1 MKIVREITSCSY
13 ICGADMHFQ
22 NLHSANRE
30 DFQLYVCDTRLHVK
44 RYIALAVWR
53 VGFPT

>member
-22 NLHSANRE
+22 NLHSADRE
-30 DFQLYVCDTRLHVK
+30 GLRYKTHVK

-53 VGFPT
+53 VGFPTLK